1 MSRCRPTC
9 VSVVRSR
16 SSTRRASDVQPPR
29 LSVAAVD
36 RTARLRRR
44 WKNWWSPWPGQRPT
58 TPSPFKSRYNINP
71 RLTIVTRFRFA
82 QMEWTMGSWFPGQY
96 FVTSHFCWGSVYSQQ
111 LRRQRWVYSPSRP
124 HWRRSRLFVVST
136 VLHGDKK
143 STSTWMSVWTS
154 KFSVFSFPFSSVP
167 LYFPS
172 PFSPFVFQEASPL
185 YTTVG
190 FCGVLAVLQ
199 TDGVDGGGRKPN
211 TLLQIYYV
219 WCINELYLENWLH

>member
-111 LRRQRWVYSPSRP
+111 LRRQRWVYSPVHTGVEVDFLSSAQCCTATK
-124 HWRRSRLFVVST
+124 SRLRLGCQCGRV
-136 VLHGDKK
+136 
-143 STSTWMSVWTS
+143 
-154 KFSVFSFPFSSVP
+154 SFPFSHFHFLRFLYIFP
-167 LYFPS
+167 LPFPLS
-172 PFSPFVFQEASPL
+172 SSRRLHPFIQLWGSAEYWQFSKRMAWTVEAGSQTL
-185 YTTVG
+185 YCRFTM
-190 FCGVLAVLQ
+190 FGVSM
-199 TDGVDGGGRKPN
+199 N
-211 TLLQIYYV
+211 
-219 WCINELYLENWLH
+219 CI